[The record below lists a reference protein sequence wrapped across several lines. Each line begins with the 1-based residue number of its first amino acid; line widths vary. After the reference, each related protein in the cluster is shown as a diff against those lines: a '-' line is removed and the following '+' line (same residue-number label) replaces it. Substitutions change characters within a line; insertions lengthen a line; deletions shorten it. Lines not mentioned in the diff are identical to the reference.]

1 MAAFAAY
8 GGDVA
13 AEGLAYPQPIQG
25 RSEINAWS
33 CKDHTGGQGR
43 AGQEFLRSKAAWE
56 S

>member
-33 CKDHTGGQGR
+33 CKDPTPGAR
-43 AGQEFLRSKAAWE
+43 AGQEFVRSKAAWE